1 MRRIL
6 YCWATEIYK
15 KKKIQAH
22 CSEELPT
29 TQATGVCPPRRAG
42 RGCIILRMPRRP
54 QSTCMALECT
64 GGITRLSGFLRVH
77 VPKSREASLWGT
89 LGTFSFLEFSRGLEK
104 PGKFHSSYFCLPLPH
119 SPHSGEPQTRKNF
132 PNNRKCPASKCSAGQ
147 NRQAPASYS
156 SCPSAGLRQTTQQV
170 ASQFR
175 ELG

>member
-89 LGTFSFLEFSRGLEK
+89 FGTFSFLEFSRGLEK

-119 SPHSGEPQTRKNF
+119 SPHSWWAPDKKELSQQSQMPRIEMFCWAKQASSSLILILPQCGAQADNT
-132 PNNRKCPASKCSAGQ
+132 AG
-147 NRQAPASYS
+147 
-156 SCPSAGLRQTTQQV
+156 GLPV
-170 ASQFR
+170 
-175 ELG
+175 